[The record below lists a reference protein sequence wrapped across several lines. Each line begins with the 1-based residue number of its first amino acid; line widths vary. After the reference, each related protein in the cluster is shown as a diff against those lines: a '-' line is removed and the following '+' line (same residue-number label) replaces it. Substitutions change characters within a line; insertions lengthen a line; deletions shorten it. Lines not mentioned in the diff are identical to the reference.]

1 MTASSKVKDST
12 NVTLALGD
20 GQSVCKHFQTGFLTA
35 FCCCPIYI
43 GWLNWFFAVLRGDI
57 D

>member
-20 GQSVCKHFQTGFLTA
+20 GQSVCKHFQTGFAKVTSVAKARERNL
-35 FCCCPIYI
+35 
-43 GWLNWFFAVLRGDI
+43 
-57 D
+57 